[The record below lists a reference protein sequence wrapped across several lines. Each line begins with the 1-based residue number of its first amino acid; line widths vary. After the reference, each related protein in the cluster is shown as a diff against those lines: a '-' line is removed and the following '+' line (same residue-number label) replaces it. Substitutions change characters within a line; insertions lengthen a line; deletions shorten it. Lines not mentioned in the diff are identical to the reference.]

1 MNIKSIS
8 FFGSFLFLVG
18 LFMLSPKRVKYRKPH
33 RGRLSG
39 RSYCGNFVSFG
50 EFGIH
55 AIQRAWITS
64 RQIESRRRVLA
75 RYVRRGGKLWIRI
88 FPDKRITRRPA
99 ETRIGSGKGRP
110 EYWVAIVYPGTIIF
124 ELRGIPKNIIRQTT
138 RLIRSKLPIKVHFV
152 IK

>member
-1 MNIKSIS
+1 
-8 FFGSFLFLVG
+8 
-18 LFMLSPKRVKYRKPH
+18 MLSPKRTKYRKPH

-39 RSYCGNFVSFG
+39 RSYCGNLVSFG
-50 EFGIH
+50 DFGIQ

-88 FPDKRITRRPA
+88 FPDKRIIRRPA

-110 EYWVAIVYPGTIIF
+110 EYWVATIYPGTIIF
-124 ELRGIPKNIIRQTT
+124 ELQGIPENIIRQTT
-138 RLIRSKLPIKVHFV
+138 RLVGSKLPVKVHLI